1 MKQPAPPLLGEG
13 AGAGELF
20 ATVTVTLL
28 LVVLFPAAS
37 RATAESVWDPFPTVA
52 VFQEAL

>member
-1 MKQPAPPLLGEG
+1 MKQPVPPLLGEG